1 MGIISVSVPDSLTSQ
16 MDHLIGERGYA
27 GRSDF
32 VRAAVRDFIHRLTE
46 ETRRGG
52 RRTATMTLV
61 YPTAIERRVSAVA
74 HDHGPIITSVM
85 HSHVARERCV
95 TVYIVEGEANR
106 IREFATE
113 FRKIKDVE
121 MVMPIYTDGTA

>member
-1 MGIISVSVPDSLTSQ
+1 
-16 MDHLIGERGYA
+16 
-27 GRSDF
+27 
-32 VRAAVRDFIHRLTE
+32 
-46 ETRRGG
+46 
-52 RRTATMTLV
+52 
-61 YPTAIERRVSAVA
+61 
-74 HDHGPIITSVM
+74 M